1 MDVRGDTGSAFS
13 RPATELVIGG
23 CLGLTWAAALRAYMI
38 EIAGSASDF
47 HWYATFGAVLLPGA
61 IAGVGIA
68 LARQRQERDVSR
80 AWLPSLALLGFVV
93 LPMLRPGAVQQLLST
108 GEGSAAV
115 GVVGALLLGGYGLGD
130 RGSRAWRAV
139 ALAGGGLL
147 SLGIAAV
154 PGFSG
159 PATAMAEPLSTPRGV
174 WAVTLGLGLMVAGS
188 LATSLAF
195 RRPRAAA
202 SREGRLS
209 A

>member
-1 MDVRGDTGSAFS
+1 MDARRDTGGVFS
-13 RPATELVIGG
+13 RPVTAFMIGG

-38 EIAGSASDF
+38 EIAGGASDF
-47 HWYATFGAVLLPGA
+47 HWYGTFGAVLLPGA

-68 LARQRQERDVSR
+68 LARQRQERGASR
-80 AWLPSLALLGFVV
+80 AWLPSLALLGFVL
-93 LPMLRPGAVQQLLST
+93 LPMLRPGAVQHLLST
-108 GEGSAAV
+108 GEGTAAV

-147 SLGIAAV
+147 SLAIAAV

-159 PATAMAEPLSTPRGV
+159 PATAMAAPLSTPRGV

-195 RRPRAAA
+195 RRVSAAT
-202 SREGRLS
+202 SREGSLP